1 MQVCGLSITQ
11 ELIHDFAVLFQLRSL
26 SRLEAESTRLAMMG
40 QHSLSISIIR
50 QSLTSKRNPQPGE
63 LSDVVT
69 HYASN
74 AHIVSYLRRKL
85 KQIDSSFSS
94 DIAASKLCMI
104 FYCFCQ
110 LSVESYCESERPDTL
125 VFTQLDSIVAELIRH
140 DPDDSAVSTVLESMT
155 AIEVESYNNRSPC
168 LKSHLF
174 VKIPYMT
181 GSGKQREI
189 VCCPQCG
196 TTLGCQCKNS
206 ETVHKG
212 EVELLR
218 TTKSA
223 ASRTKVIAMWSCC
236 GTPIATT
243 DTSVSGFRIEQEAL
257 KICRSYE

>member
-1 MQVCGLSITQ
+1 MQVCGLTVSQ
-11 ELIHDFAVLFQLRSL
+11 ELVHKFAVLFQLRSL
-26 SRLEAESTRLAMMG
+26 SRLEGEYTRLAMMG

-50 QSLTSKRNPQPGE
+50 QSLISKRNPQAGE
-63 LSDVVT
+63 LSGVVT
-69 HYASN
+69 HCVSN

-85 KQIDSSFSS
+85 RQIDSSFST

-110 LSVESYCESERPDTL
+110 LSVESYCESERLDTL

-140 DPDDSAVSTVLESMT
+140 DPEDYAVSAVLESVIV
-155 AIEVESYNNRSPC
+155 IEVESYNNCP
-168 LKSHLF
+168 KYHLF
-174 VKIPYMT
+174 VKMPYMT
-181 GSGKQREI
+181 GTGNQREI

-206 ETVHKG
+206 EIIHKG
-212 EVELLR
+212 EIELLR

-223 ASRTKVIAMWSCC
+223 ASRTKMIARWSCC

-243 DTSVSGFRIEQEAL
+243 DTSIAGFKIEHEAL
-257 KICRSYE
+257 KVCRSYE